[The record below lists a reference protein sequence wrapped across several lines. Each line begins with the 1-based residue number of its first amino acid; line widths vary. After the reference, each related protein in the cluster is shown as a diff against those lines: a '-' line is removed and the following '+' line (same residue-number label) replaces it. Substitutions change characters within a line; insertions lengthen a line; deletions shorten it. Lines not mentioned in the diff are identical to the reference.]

1 MSQSTVTV
9 QINGQT
15 YQMGCDAG
23 QERHIEE
30 MGKNVDSIVQQ
41 LVSSVGQIG
50 DARLLAMASLILSDQ
65 VQAANKQ
72 ISSSSKEFSNTDDVS
87 FPAVG
92 SDDIMLTKQQMEN
105 LVDQIKTMALTIEN
119 LAQTGDKG

>member
-30 MGKNVDSIVQQ
+30 MGKNVDSIIQQ

-50 DARLLAMASLILSDQ
+50 DARLLAMAGLILSDQ

-72 ISSSSKEFSNTDDVS
+72 ISSPSNEFSNTDDDS
-87 FPAVG
+87 LLAVK
-92 SDDIMLTKQQMEN
+92 SDDIILTKQQMEN
-105 LVDQIKTMALTIEN
+105 LVDQIKKMALTIEN
-119 LAQTGDKG
+119 LAQIGDKE

>member
-9 QINGQT
+9 RINGQT

-23 QERHIEE
+23 QEHHIVE

-50 DARLLAMASLILSDQ
+50 DARLLAMAGLILSDQ
-65 VQAANKQ
+65 VQVANKQ
-72 ISSSSKEFSNTDDVS
+72 ISSSSKEFSNRDDDSPPAIGTDD
-87 FPAVG
+87 
-92 SDDIMLTKQQMEN
+92 IILTKPQMEN

-119 LAQTGDKG
+119 LAQTGYKE

>member
-9 QINGQT
+9 QINGRT

-23 QERHIEE
+23 QEHHIVE

-50 DARLLAMASLILSDQ
+50 DARLLAMAGLILSDQ
-65 VQAANKQ
+65 VHAADKQ
-72 ISSSSKEFSNTDDVS
+72 ISSPSKEFSNTDNDS
-87 FPAVG
+87 FPAIG
-92 SDDIMLTKQQMEN
+92 SDDVILTKQQIEN

-119 LAQTGDKG
+119 LAQTGDKE

>member
-9 QINGQT
+9 QINGQA

-23 QERHIEE
+23 QEHHIVD

-50 DARLLAMASLILSDQ
+50 DARLLAMAGLILSDQ
-65 VQAANKQ
+65 VHAANKQ
-72 ISSSSKEFSNTDDVS
+72 ISSPSKEFSNTDNDS
-87 FPAVG
+87 FPAIG
-92 SDDIMLTKQQMEN
+92 SDDVILTKQQMEN

-119 LAQTGDKG
+119 LAQTGDKE

>member
-1 MSQSTVTV
+1 
-9 QINGQT
+9 
-15 YQMGCDAG
+15 MGCDAG

-50 DARLLAMASLILSDQ
+50 DARLLAMTSLILSDQ

-72 ISSSSKEFSNTDDVS
+72 ISSSSKEFSNTDNDS
-87 FPAVG
+87 FTAIG
-92 SDDIMLTKQQMEN
+92 SDDVILTKQQMEN

-119 LAQTGDKG
+119 LAQTGDKE

>member
-1 MSQSTVTV
+1 
-9 QINGQT
+9 
-15 YQMGCDAG
+15 MGCDAG

-65 VQAANKQ
+65 VQAANKH
-72 ISSSSKEFSNTDDVS
+72 ISSSSKEFSNTDNDS
-87 FPAVG
+87 FPGIG
-92 SDDIMLTKQQMEN
+92 SDDVILTKQQMEN
-105 LVDQIKTMALTIEN
+105 LVDQIETMAQTIEN
-119 LAQTGDKG
+119 LAQTGDKE

>member
-9 QINGQT
+9 QINGQA

-50 DARLLAMASLILSDQ
+50 DARLLAMAGLILSDQ
-65 VQAANKQ
+65 VHAANKQ
-72 ISSSSKEFSNTDDVS
+72 VSSSSKEFSDSDDNS
-87 FPAVG
+87 IPAIG
-92 SDDIMLTKQQMEN
+92 SDDIILTKPQMEN

-119 LAQTGDKG
+119 LAQTGYKE

>member
-9 QINGQT
+9 QINGQS

-50 DARLLAMASLILSDQ
+50 DARLLAMAGLILSDQ
-65 VQAANKQ
+65 VQIANKQ
-72 ISSSSKEFSNTDDVS
+72 ISSSSKEFSNRDDGS
-87 FPAVG
+87 LPTMR
-92 SDDIMLTKQQMEN
+92 SDDIILTKQKMEN
-105 LVDQIKTMALTIEN
+105 LVDQIRTMAITIEN
-119 LAQTGDKG
+119 LAQTGDKE

>member
-9 QINGQT
+9 RINGQT

-23 QERHIEE
+23 QEHHIVE

-50 DARLLAMASLILSDQ
+50 DARLLAMAGLILSDQ

-72 ISSSSKEFSNTDDVS
+72 ISSSSNEFSNTDNDS
-87 FPAVG
+87 FPAIG
-92 SDDIMLTKQQMEN
+92 SDDVILTKQQMEN

-119 LAQTGDKG
+119 LAQTGDKE

>member
-9 QINGQT
+9 RINGQT

-23 QERHIEE
+23 QEHHIVE

-50 DARLLAMASLILSDQ
+50 DARLLAMAGLILSDQ
-65 VQAANKQ
+65 VHAANKQ
-72 ISSSSKEFSNTDDVS
+72 ISSPSKEFSNTDNDS
-87 FPAVG
+87 FPAIG
-92 SDDIMLTKQQMEN
+92 SDDVILTKQQMEN
-105 LVDQIKTMALTIEN
+105 LVDQIKIMALTIEN
-119 LAQTGDKG
+119 LAHNGDKE